1 MTGEKPY
8 NEAAGRWVRRSS
20 AVWRAVVRAPW
31 RRDPPRCSGC
41 GSRFRVPAAA
51 PGRAL
56 RFRRGVGAVETP
68 LQGIPEH
75 SVDPTASAVMRV
87 VEC

>member
-1 MTGEKPY
+1 M
-8 NEAAGRWVRRSS
+8 AARPAKMLRLRL
-20 AVWRAVVRAPW
+20 
-31 RRDPPRCSGC
+31 
-41 GSRFRVPAAA
+41 RFRVPAAA